1 MLENAKEK
9 TLDFIASCVYQ
20 VAKTDVNT
28 NSWFFVYQPE
38 IPEELIEEEE

>member
-1 MLENAKEK
+1 MFDNAKEK
-9 TLDFIASCVYQ
+9 TLDLIASCVYQ

-38 IPEELIEEEE
+38 IPEELLEEKK